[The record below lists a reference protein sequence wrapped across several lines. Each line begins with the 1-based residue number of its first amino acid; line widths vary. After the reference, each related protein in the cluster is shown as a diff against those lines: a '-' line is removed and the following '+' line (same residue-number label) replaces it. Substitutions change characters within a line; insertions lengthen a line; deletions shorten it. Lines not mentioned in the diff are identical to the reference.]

1 MALSHKIILF
11 SVLITAHLAKA
22 EEYDFKSNSE
32 ETENIQ
38 QSNRQFVIHPNTG
51 YRPYTPP
58 HQQYTPHQ
66 PYTPPHQPY
75 TPIPSPIYYP
85 SDISFRFSNVGLQR
99 IGRNFIKSNRIISL
113 SLDNNNISDVS
124 PFAFRGMLN
133 LRHLNLSGNRIP
145 RKKLLSLNGNDN
157 LQTLIINNNND
168 DTSDNSNGEEIL
180 KESESFQ
187 SLEHLQLCN
196 NQLRDIGVTFFISMP
211 ILTHLHLSNNSISA
225 SNTVFDNIPTT
236 LTHLNLKKNLIDHID
251 QDKLRY

>member
-11 SVLITAHLAKA
+11 SVLITAYLA
-22 EEYDFKSNSE
+22 EQYDFKSNSE

-38 QSNRQFVIHPNTG
+38 QSNHQFIIHSNSG

-58 HQQYTPHQ
+58 RQQYT
-66 PYTPPHQPY
+66 PHQPY

-124 PFAFRGMLN
+124 PFAFRGMPN
-133 LRHLNLSGNRIP
+133 LRHLNLSGNKIP

-168 DTSDNSNGEEIL
+168 ISDNSNGEEIL